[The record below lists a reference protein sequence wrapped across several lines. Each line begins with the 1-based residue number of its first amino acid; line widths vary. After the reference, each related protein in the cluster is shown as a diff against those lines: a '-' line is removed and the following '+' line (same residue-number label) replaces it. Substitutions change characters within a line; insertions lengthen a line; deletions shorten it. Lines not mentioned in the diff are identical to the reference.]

1 MLIYININAK
11 IYDMK
16 IKELRK
22 YGNINLI
29 NEDAYRI
36 SKLLLMSILNV
47 NENYLI
53 INSENEV
60 PIKKEQ
66 EFIKAIEK
74 VNLGCPVQYIINKQD
89 FYGLNFYVDENV
101 LIPQPDTEILVE
113 NVIKIASKNKDMIK
127 ILDICTGSGAI
138 GVSLAKYIK
147 NVKVDL
153 TDISVKAL
161 AIAKKNAIANCV
173 SEKCDF
179 INSNMFDNLNSK
191 YDIIVSNPPYIETDV
206 IKKLSKEVQ
215 NEPII
220 ALDGGK
226 DGLLFYRE
234 IARNAY
240 KYLNSNGIL
249 ALEIGFNQKV
259 AVTKILNE
267 TGEFKDIYCIKDFGQ
282 NDRVI
287 IAQKID

>member
-113 NVIKIASKNKDMIK
+113 NVIKIASKNKDMIR

-138 GVSLAKYIK
+138 GVSLAKFIK

-161 AIAKKNAIANCV
+161 AIAKKNAISNCV